1 MKKHSL
7 VTARCFLLSAALPCS
22 QLLAAEGDSGQQVD
36 PVSTELF
43 CDWINQAAPAD
54 KTNQPTAALSAKAD
68 PLVRVGQIHI
78 RPAPIFTLDADSIW
92 LHEFANWAHVTTREH
107 TIARE
112 LPFRSGEQIHLSDLA
127 EAERIL
133 REKAYINNAKVR
145 LSQSCNADMS
155 HDIEVD
161 TSDNWSLLP
170 SLGFGRSGGENKY
183 ALGFKEDN
191 FLGFGVRTSV
201 KYKSDAQRSGYELKI
216 ETPLE
221 LLLPSSESNW
231 WSHSYLGL
239 EWTNNDDG
247 HVRQLSVE
255 KPFYSDDSPFMYRA
269 NWQSSAEQTQVRHNG
284 EIENIFGTEYKRI
297 ELSGG
302 MLWSYQDHASWRLLA
317 GVLQEDWRFLPA
329 DLSLHDG
336 RPSLALPEDR
346 RLAYPWLG
354 VEYKQH
360 HYQVL
365 SDILFIDRAEDVN
378 FGWQFTSKLGV
389 QSSRLQQDR
398 AMGYRFMA
406 NISKGFG
413 GRQHL
418 LLLDSA
424 VDLMTGM
431 AGGNY
436 SEWRFQATD
445 YYRLT
450 DNFTWYNSAGITLRN
465 RNFLDQPLEL
475 GGDTGL
481 RGYPLQYQHGTRKT
495 IFTSELRWYPRI
507 NIYKILDLGFVAFV
521 DVGRA
526 SGGTVTDTVLL
537 NPDALPF
544 TINAALNPASADVLQ
559 AAATQAVYRSQG
571 DLLLPNLTDRWLGS
585 VGVGMRIYSSKSSN
599 DHVVH
604 IDLSTPLQSS
614 LGVDSWEIGLKVSNR
629 F

>member
-1 MKKHSL
+1 MNKASL
-7 VTARCFLLSAALPCS
+7 VAARCVFWSATLPWIPLSATA
-22 QLLAAEGDSGQQVD
+22 DDTGQQVD
-36 PVSTELF
+36 PVSSELF
-43 CDWINQAAPAD
+43 CDWMQQPGPAD
-54 KTNQPTAALSAKAD
+54 KTNPPTPAEPAPAD
-68 PLVRVGQIHI
+68 PLVRVGHVHI
-78 RPAPIFTLDADSIW
+78 RPAPIFTLDADTIW
-92 LHEFANWAHVTTREH
+92 LHEFANWAHVTTRKE

-112 LPFRSGEQIHLSDLA
+112 LPFRSGEQIHFSDLA

-133 REKAYINNAKVR
+133 REKSYINAAKVR

-183 ALGFKEDN
+183 TLGFKEDN
-191 FLGFGVRTSV
+191 LLGFGVRTSV
-201 KYKSDAQRSGYELKI
+201 KYQSDAQRSGYQLKI
-216 ETPLE
+216 DTPLV
-221 LLLPSSESNW
+221 LLLPATESSEW
-231 WSHSYLGL
+231 AHSYLAL

-255 KPFYSDDSPFMYRA
+255 KPFYSDDSPLMYRA

-284 EIENIFGTEYKRI
+284 EIENIFGTEYQRI
-297 ELSGG
+297 DLSGG
-302 MLWSYQDHASWRLLA
+302 ILWSYADRASWRLLA
-317 GVLQEDWRFLPA
+317 GVLQEDWRFMPA
-329 DLSLHDG
+329 DWRHTDG

-346 RLAYPWLG
+346 RLAYPWIG

-360 HYQVL
+360 YYQVL

-378 FGWQFTSKLGV
+378 LGWQFASKLGV
-389 QSSRLQQDR
+389 QSSRLQHDR
-398 AMGYRFMA
+398 SLGYRVMA
-406 NISKGFG
+406 NVSKGFA

-436 SEWRFQATD
+436 AEWRFQASD

-450 DNFTWYNSAGITLRN
+450 DHFTWYHSAAITLRN
-465 RNFLDQPLEL
+465 RNLLDQPLEL

-495 IFTSELRWYPRI
+495 ILTSELRWYPRI

-526 SGGTVTDTVLL
+526 GGGTVSDMALL
-537 NPDALPF
+537 NKAALPV
-544 TINAALNPASADVLQ
+544 TVEAARNLASPDLWPTV
-559 AAATQAVYRSQG
+559 TPAVYRSQA
-571 DLLLPNLTDRWLGS
+571 DVLLPNLTNRWLGS
-585 VGVGMRIYSSKSSN
+585 VGVGMRIYSAKSSN

-604 IDLSTPLQSS
+604 LDLSTPLQSS
-614 LGVDSWEIGLKVSNR
+614 PAVDRWEIGLKVSNR